1 MKNFKLK
8 SIGLIPRLII
18 AIVLGVGI
26 GQLTF
31 LPEFLLQIPITFSE
45 LFSRLLAFIIPL
57 MIVGFVVEGISDLTT
72 GAGKLLSLNLVLA
85 YGSTLIGGF
94 LAYFLASN
102 LFPLF
107 IDASV
112 RESVQTEGAE
122 LAPLFSFP
130 LEPLFDV
137 TSAIVFAFLFGVFI
151 SSLRKENKGEVMYQ
165 FFAEFAMIITQIL
178 KKIIIPG
185 LPFYIFGNFLNLSYS
200 GTVFTLIAVFWR
212 VFIVVVGLQLLLLTL
227 LFILAGLYTD
237 KNPITLLRN
246 QIPGYLT
253 ALGTQSS
260 AATIPVNME
269 CARKNGVSREIR
281 EFVIPLS
288 ATIHLMGSVVA
299 ITSCVTAVLLMFD
312 LPNSFGMMAGFIAT
326 LGVALVAAP
335 GAPGGAI
342 MSALPF
348 VSMVGIDPTGTI
360 GNLLIS
366 LYITQD
372 SFGTAANVS
381 GDNAIALIIDKVY
394 EKYMLKESVP
404 VVDVTPSHSSKK
416 TALNHLEN

>member
-1 MKNFKLK
+1 MQKRKKITVGLVPKLLIA
-8 SIGLIPRLII
+8 IGLG
-18 AIVLGVGI
+18 VLI
-26 GQLTF
+26 GQMTF
-31 LPEFLLQIPITFSE
+31 IPDFILQIPVTFSA
-45 LFSRLLAFIIPL
+45 LFSSLLAFIIPL
-57 MIVGFVVEGISDLTT
+57 MIVGFVVKGISDLTD
-72 GAGKLLSLNLVLA
+72 GAGKLLGLNALLA
-85 YGSTLIGGF
+85 YSNTLIGGF
-94 LAYFLASN
+94 IAYLLAST

-112 RESVQTEGAE
+112 RETVQTEGSE
-122 LAPLFSFP
+122 LAPLFTLP
-130 LEPLFDV
+130 LEPLFGV

-151 SSLRKENKGEVMYQ
+151 SWLRKEQKGEVMYN
-165 FFAEFAMIITQIL
+165 FFAEFGAIITQIL
-178 KKIIIPG
+178 RMLIIPG

-200 GTVFTLIAVFWR
+200 GAVFSLLSVFWR
-212 VFIVVVGLQLLLLTL
+212 VFVVVISLQLLLITL
-227 LFILAGLYTD
+227 LFIFAGLYTG
-237 KNPITLLRN
+237 KNPITLLKN
-246 QIPGYLT
+246 QIPGYFT

-269 CARKNGVSREIR
+269 CARKNGVSKEIR

-288 ATIHLMGSVVA
+288 ATIHLMGSVVT

-312 LPNSFGMMAGFIAT
+312 MPHSFGMMAAFIAT

-348 VSMVGIDPTGTI
+348 VYMVGIDPTGTL

-381 GDNAIALIIDKVY
+381 GDNAIALVIDKVY
-394 EKYMLKESVP
+394 EKHILKKAVP
-404 VVDVTPSHSSKK
+404 VN
-416 TALNHLEN
+416 AENVSRVEG

>member
-1 MKNFKLK
+1 MEKGKKFT
-8 SIGLIPRLII
+8 IGLVPKLLI
-18 AIVLGVGI
+18 AIALGVLV
-26 GQLTF
+26 GQMTF
-31 LPEFLLQIPITFSE
+31 IPDFILQIPVTFSA
-45 LFSRLLAFIIPL
+45 LFSRLLAFVIPL
-57 MIVGFVVEGISDLTT
+57 MIVGYVIKGISDLSD
-72 GAGKLLSLNLVLA
+72 GAGKLLGLNAIIA
-85 YGSTLIGGF
+85 YSNTLIGGF
-94 LAYFLASN
+94 IAYFLASA

-112 RESVQTEGAE
+112 RETVQTEGT
-122 LAPLFSFP
+122 S
-130 LEPLFDV
+130 LEPLFNLPLDPLFSV
-137 TSAIVFAFLFGVFI
+137 TGAIVFAFLFGVFI
-151 SSLRKENKGEVMYQ
+151 SWIRKEKKGEVMYN
-165 FFAEFAMIITQIL
+165 FFTEFSAIITQIL
-178 KKIIIPG
+178 TALIIPG

-200 GTVFTLIAVFWR
+200 GTVFSLLSVFWR
-212 VFIVVVGLQLLLLTL
+212 VFIVVIGLQLLLITI
-227 LFILAGLYTD
+227 LFVLAGLYTG
-237 KNPITLLRN
+237 KNPITLIRN
-246 QIPGYLT
+246 QIPGYFT

-269 CARKNGVSREIR
+269 CARKNGVSKEIR

-288 ATIHLMGSVVA
+288 ATIHLMGSVVT

-312 LPNSFGMMAGFIAT
+312 MPHSFGMMAAFIAT

-348 VSMVGIDPTGTI
+348 VTMIGIDPTGTL

-381 GDNAIALIIDKVY
+381 GDNAIALVIDKVY
-394 EKYMLKESVP
+394 KKYILKPAKP
-404 VVDVTPSHSSKK
+404 VEVDAEELARVRS
-416 TALNHLEN
+416 

>member
-1 MKNFKLK
+1 MEQKNKK
-8 SIGLIPRLII
+8 TMGLIPQLLL
-18 AIVLGVGI
+18 AIGLGVGI
-26 GQLTF
+26 GQLKF
-31 LPEFLLQIPITFSE
+31 LPEFLLQIPITFSD
-45 LFSRLLAFIIPL
+45 LFSQLLAFIIPL
-57 MIVGFVVEGISDLTT
+57 MIVGFVVKGISDLTT
-72 GAGKLLSLNLVLA
+72 GAGKLLSLNIVLA
-85 YGSTLIGGF
+85 YVNTLVGGF
-94 LAYFLASN
+94 IAYFIASN

-112 RESVQTEGAE
+112 RESVQTEGTE

-137 TSAIVFAFLFGVFI
+137 TSAIVFAFLFGFFI
-151 SSLRKENKGEVMYQ
+151 SWLRRENKGEVMYQ
-165 FFAEFAMIITQIL
+165 LFAEFEEIISQIL
-178 KKIIIPG
+178 KQIIVPA

-200 GTVFTLIAVFWR
+200 GSVFSIISVFWR
-212 VFIVVVGLQLLLLTL
+212 VFIVVIGLQLLLLVLMFVGAGIYTGKNPATL
-227 LFILAGLYTD
+227 L
-237 KNPITLLRN
+237 KN
-246 QIPGYLT
+246 QIPAYLT

-269 CARKNGVSREIR
+269 SAKKNGVSEEIR

-288 ATIHLMGSVVA
+288 ATIHLMGSVVT
-299 ITSCVTAVLLMFD
+299 ITACVTAVLLIFD
-312 LPNSFGMMAGFIAT
+312 LPLGFQMMAGFIAT

-348 VSMVGIDPTGTI
+348 VTMVGIDPTGSL

-381 GDNAIALIIDKVY
+381 GDNAIALIIDKIY
-394 EKYMLKESVP
+394 RKHMLKEEV
-404 VVDVTPSHSSKK
+404 K
-416 TALNHLEN
+416 

>member
-1 MKNFKLK
+1 MENRKKFKLGLVPK
-8 SIGLIPRLII
+8 LLIAIGLG
-18 AIVLGVGI
+18 VLV

-31 LPEFLLQIPITFSE
+31 IPDFILQIPITFSA
-45 LFSRLLAFIIPL
+45 LFSRLLGFIIPL
-57 MIVGFVVEGISDLTT
+57 MIVGFVVKGISDLTD
-72 GAGKLLSLNLVLA
+72 GAGKLLGLNALMA
-85 YGSTLIGGF
+85 YSNTLIGGF
-94 LAYFLASN
+94 IAYLLASS

-112 RESVQTEGAE
+112 RETVQTEGTE
-122 LAPLFSFP
+122 LAPLFTLP
-130 LEPLFDV
+130 LEPLFGV

-151 SSLRKENKGEVMYQ
+151 SWLRKEEKGEVMYH
-165 FFAEFAMIITQIL
+165 FFAEFGAIITQIL
-178 KKIIIPG
+178 SVIIIPG

-200 GTVFTLIAVFWR
+200 GAVFSLLSVFWR
-212 VFIVVVGLQLLLLTL
+212 VFVVVIALQLLLITI
-227 LFILAGLYTD
+227 LFILAGLYSG
-237 KNPITLLRN
+237 KNPVTLMKN
-246 QIPGYLT
+246 QVPGYFT

-269 CARKNGVSREIR
+269 CARKNGVSKEIR

-288 ATIHLMGSVVA
+288 ATIHLMGSVVT

-312 LPNSFGMMAGFIAT
+312 MPHSFGMMAAFIAT

-348 VSMVGIDPTGTI
+348 VYMVGIDPTGTL
-360 GNLLIS
+360 GTLLVS

-381 GDNAIALIIDKVY
+381 GDNAIAVVIDKFY
-394 EKYMLKESVP
+394 EKHILKKAVP
-404 VVDVTPSHSSKK
+404 VEGNAYSRV
-416 TALNHLEN
+416 NN

>member
-1 MKNFKLK
+1 MEKRKK
-8 SIGLIPRLII
+8 ITIGLVPKLLI
-18 AIVLGVGI
+18 AIALGVLV

-31 LPEFLLQIPITFSE
+31 IPDFILQIPVTFSA
-45 LFSRLLAFIIPL
+45 LFSRLLAFVIPL
-57 MIVGFVVEGISDLTT
+57 MIVGYVIKGISDLSD
-72 GAGKLLSLNLVLA
+72 GAGKLLGLNAVIA
-85 YGSTLIGGF
+85 YSNTLIGGF
-94 LAYFLASN
+94 IAYLLASS

-112 RESVQTEGAE
+112 RETVQTEGT
-122 LAPLFSFP
+122 S
-130 LEPLFDV
+130 LEPLFTLPLDPLFSV
-137 TSAIVFAFLFGVFI
+137 TGAIVFAFLFGVFI
-151 SSLRKENKGEVMYQ
+151 SWIRKEKKGEVMYN
-165 FFAEFAMIITQIL
+165 FFTEFSAIITQIL
-178 KKIIIPG
+178 TALIIPG

-200 GTVFTLIAVFWR
+200 GTVFSLLSVFWR
-212 VFIVVVGLQLLLLTL
+212 VFIVVIGLQLLLITI
-227 LFILAGLYTD
+227 LFVLAGLYTG
-237 KNPITLLRN
+237 KNPITLIKN
-246 QIPGYLT
+246 QIPGYFT

-269 CARKNGVSREIR
+269 CARKNGVSKEIR

-288 ATIHLMGSVVA
+288 ATIHLMGSVVT

-312 LPNSFGMMAGFIAT
+312 MPHSFGMMAAFIAT

-348 VSMVGIDPTGTI
+348 VTMVGIDPTGTL

-381 GDNAIALIIDKVY
+381 GDNAIALVIDKVY
-394 EKYMLKESVP
+394 KKYILKPAAP
-404 VVDVTPSHSSKK
+404 VEVEGEDLARVRS
-416 TALNHLEN
+416 

>member
-1 MKNFKLK
+1 MNTKKKFR
-8 SIGLIPRLII
+8 IGLVPKLLI
-18 AIVLGVGI
+18 AIGLGVLV

-31 LPEFLLQIPITFSE
+31 IPDFLLQIPVTLSA
-45 LFSRLLAFIIPL
+45 LFSQLLAFIIPL
-57 MIVGFVVEGISDLTT
+57 MIVGYVIKGISDLTD
-72 GAGKLLSLNLVLA
+72 GAGKLLSLNVLLA
-85 YGSTLIGGF
+85 YSNTLIGGF
-94 LAYFLASN
+94 IAYFLASN

-112 RESVQTEGAE
+112 RETVQTDGTE
-122 LAPLFSFP
+122 LAPLFTLP
-130 LEPLFDV
+130 LEPLFSV

-151 SSLRKENKGEVMYQ
+151 SWLRKEKKGEVLYNV
-165 FFAEFAMIITQIL
+165 FTEFGEIITQIL
-178 KKIIIPG
+178 KTIIIPG
-185 LPFYIFGNFLNLSYS
+185 LPIYIFGNFLNLSYS
-200 GTVFTLIAVFWR
+200 GAVFSLLSVFWR
-212 VFIVVVGLQLLLLTL
+212 VFVVVISLQILLLVV
-227 LFILAGLYTD
+227 LFILAGLYTG
-237 KNPITLLRN
+237 KNPIVLLKN
-246 QIPGYLT
+246 QLPGYFT

-269 CARKNGVSREIR
+269 CARKNGVSKEIR

-288 ATIHLMGSVVA
+288 ATIHLMGSVVT

-312 LPNSFGMMAGFIAT
+312 MPHGFGMMAGFIAT

-342 MSALPF
+342 MSAIPF
-348 VSMVGIDPTGTI
+348 VYMVGIDPTGSL

-381 GDNAIALIIDKVY
+381 GDNAIALVIDKVY
-394 EKYMLKESVP
+394 NKYILKSVEP
-404 VVDVTPSHSSKK
+404 KETKTFSSIDN
-416 TALNHLEN
+416 L

>member
-1 MKNFKLK
+1 MLKKIKLGLVPK
-8 SIGLIPRLII
+8 LLIAIGLG
-18 AIVLGVGI
+18 VLV

-31 LPEFLLQIPITFSE
+31 IPDFLLQIPVTLSA
-45 LFSRLLAFIIPL
+45 LFSQLLAFIIPL
-57 MIVGFVVEGISDLTT
+57 MIVGYVIKGISDLTD
-72 GAGKLLSLNLVLA
+72 GAGKLLGLNVLLA
-85 YGSTLIGGF
+85 YSNTSIGGF
-94 LAYFLASN
+94 IAYFLASS

-112 RESVQTEGAE
+112 RETVQIDGTE
-122 LAPLFSFP
+122 LSPLFTFP
-130 LEPLFDV
+130 LEPLFSV

-151 SSLRKENKGEVMYQ
+151 SWLRKEKKGEVLYNV
-165 FFAEFAMIITQIL
+165 FTEFGEIITQIL
-178 KKIIIPG
+178 NTIIIPG
-185 LPFYIFGNFLNLSYS
+185 LPIYIFGNFLNLSYS
-200 GTVFTLIAVFWR
+200 GAVFSLLSVFWR
-212 VFIVVVGLQLLLLTL
+212 VFIVVISLQILLLII
-227 LFILAGLYTD
+227 LFTLAGLYTG
-237 KNPITLLRN
+237 KNPIVLLKN
-246 QIPGYLT
+246 QIPGYFT

-269 CARKNGVSREIR
+269 CARKNGVSKEIR

-288 ATIHLMGSVVA
+288 STIHLMGSVVT

-312 LPNSFGMMAGFIAT
+312 MPHSFSMMAGFIAT

-348 VSMVGIDPTGTI
+348 VYIVGIDPTGSL

-372 SFGTAANVS
+372 SFGTAANIS

-394 EKYMLKESVP
+394 NKYIS
-404 VVDVTPSHSSKK
+404 
-416 TALNHLEN
+416 

>member
-1 MKNFKLK
+1 MEK
-8 SIGLIPRLII
+8 SKKITIGLVPKLLI
-18 AIVLGVGI
+18 AIALGVLV

-31 LPEFLLQIPITFSE
+31 IPDFILQIPVTFSA
-45 LFSRLLAFIIPL
+45 LFSRLLAFVIPL
-57 MIVGFVVEGISDLTT
+57 MIVGYVIKGISDLSD
-72 GAGKLLSLNLVLA
+72 GAGKLLGLNAVIA
-85 YGSTLIGGF
+85 YSNTLIGGF
-94 LAYFLASN
+94 IAYFLASS

-112 RESVQTEGAE
+112 RETVQTEGT
-122 LAPLFSFP
+122 S
-130 LEPLFDV
+130 LEPLFTLPLDPLFSV
-137 TSAIVFAFLFGVFI
+137 TGAIVFAFLFGVFI
-151 SSLRKENKGEVMYQ
+151 SWIRKEKKGEVMYN
-165 FFAEFAMIITQIL
+165 FFTEFSAIITQIL
-178 KKIIIPG
+178 TALIIPG

-200 GTVFTLIAVFWR
+200 GTVFSLLSVFWR
-212 VFIVVVGLQLLLLTL
+212 VFIVVIGLQLLLITI
-227 LFILAGLYTD
+227 LFVLAGLYTG
-237 KNPITLLRN
+237 KNPVTLIKN
-246 QIPGYLT
+246 QIPGYFT

-269 CARKNGVSREIR
+269 VARKNGVSKEIR

-288 ATIHLMGSVVA
+288 ATIHLMGSVVT

-312 LPNSFGMMAGFIAT
+312 MPHSFGMMAAFIAT

-348 VSMVGIDPTGTI
+348 VTMVGIDPTGTL

-381 GDNAIALIIDKVY
+381 GDNAIAVVIDKVY
-394 EKYMLKESVP
+394 KKYILKPAKP
-404 VVDVTPSHSSKK
+404 VEAEDEDLVRVR
-416 TALNHLEN
+416 N

>member
-1 MKNFKLK
+1 MIGGENMQKRKKITVGLVPKLLIA
-8 SIGLIPRLII
+8 IGLG
-18 AIVLGVGI
+18 VLI
-26 GQLTF
+26 GQMTF
-31 LPEFLLQIPITFSE
+31 IPDFILQIPVTFSA
-45 LFSRLLAFIIPL
+45 LFSSLLAFIIPL
-57 MIVGFVVEGISDLTT
+57 MIVGFVVKGISDLTD
-72 GAGKLLSLNLVLA
+72 GAGKLLGLNALLA
-85 YGSTLIGGF
+85 YSNTLIGGF
-94 LAYFLASN
+94 IAYLLAST

-112 RESVQTEGAE
+112 RETVQTEGSE
-122 LAPLFSFP
+122 LAPLFTLP
-130 LEPLFDV
+130 LEPLFGV

-151 SSLRKENKGEVMYQ
+151 SWLRKEQKGEVMYN
-165 FFAEFAMIITQIL
+165 FFAEFGAIITQIL
-178 KKIIIPG
+178 RMLIIPG

-200 GTVFTLIAVFWR
+200 GAVFSLLSVFWR
-212 VFIVVVGLQLLLLTL
+212 VFVVVISLQLLLITL
-227 LFILAGLYTD
+227 LFIFAGLYTG
-237 KNPITLLRN
+237 KNPITLLKN
-246 QIPGYLT
+246 QIPGYFT

-269 CARKNGVSREIR
+269 CARKNGVSKEIR

-288 ATIHLMGSVVA
+288 ATIHLMGSVVT

-312 LPNSFGMMAGFIAT
+312 MPHSFGMMAAFIAT

-348 VSMVGIDPTGTI
+348 VYMVGIDPTGTL

-381 GDNAIALIIDKVY
+381 GDNAIALVIDKVY
-394 EKYMLKESVP
+394 EKHILKKAVP
-404 VVDVTPSHSSKK
+404 VN
-416 TALNHLEN
+416 AENVSRVEG

>member
-1 MKNFKLK
+1 MNKKKKFR
-8 SIGLIPRLII
+8 IGLVPKLLI
-18 AIVLGVGI
+18 AIGLGVLV

-31 LPEFLLQIPITFSE
+31 IPDFLLQIPVTLSA
-45 LFSRLLAFIIPL
+45 LFSQLLAFIIPL
-57 MIVGFVVEGISDLTT
+57 MIVGYVIKGISDLTD
-72 GAGKLLSLNLVLA
+72 GAGKLLSLNVLLA
-85 YGSTLIGGF
+85 YSNTLIGGF
-94 LAYFLASN
+94 IAYFLASN

-112 RESVQTEGAE
+112 RETVQTDGTE
-122 LAPLFSFP
+122 LAPLFSLP
-130 LEPLFDV
+130 LEPLFSV

-151 SSLRKENKGEVMYQ
+151 SWLRKEKKGEVLYNV
-165 FFAEFAMIITQIL
+165 FTEFGEIITQIL
-178 KKIIIPG
+178 KTIIIPG
-185 LPFYIFGNFLNLSYS
+185 LPIYIFGNFLNLSYS
-200 GTVFTLIAVFWR
+200 GAVFSLLSVFWR
-212 VFIVVVGLQLLLLTL
+212 VFVVVISLQILLLVV
-227 LFILAGLYTD
+227 LFILAGLYTG
-237 KNPITLLRN
+237 KNPIVLLKN
-246 QIPGYLT
+246 QLPGYFT

-269 CARKNGVSREIR
+269 CARKNGVSKEIR

-288 ATIHLMGSVVA
+288 ATIHLMGSVVT

-312 LPNSFGMMAGFIAT
+312 MPHGFGMMAGFIAT

-342 MSALPF
+342 MSAIPF
-348 VSMVGIDPTGTI
+348 VYMVGIDPTGSL

-381 GDNAIALIIDKVY
+381 GDNAIALVIDKVY
-394 EKYMLKESVP
+394 NKYILKSVEP
-404 VVDVTPSHSSKK
+404 KETKKFSSIDN
-416 TALNHLEN
+416 L